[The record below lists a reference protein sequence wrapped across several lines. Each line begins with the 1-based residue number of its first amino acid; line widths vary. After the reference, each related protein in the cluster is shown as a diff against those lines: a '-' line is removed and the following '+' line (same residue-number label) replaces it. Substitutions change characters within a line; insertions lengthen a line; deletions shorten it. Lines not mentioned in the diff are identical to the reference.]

1 MSAGADDDV
10 VDRYFAAVNSGDWLG
25 LRDLFTEHA
34 VLAAPGVRTRHGRD
48 AVGSYYPRVLSG
60 YAEHFDRPGRRL
72 DCGSTTVVEISFA
85 GRRVDGRP
93 VAFDAVDLFDL
104 EDGRIARL
112 SIWYDTA
119 AVAAMLE

>member
-1 MSAGADDDV
+1 MSAGAGADV
-10 VDRYFAAVNSGDWLG
+10 VDRYFAAVNSEDWRG

-34 VLAAPGVRTRHGRD
+34 VLTATGARTRHGRD
-48 AVGSYYPRVLSG
+48 DVGSYYPRVLSG
-60 YAEHFDRPGRRL
+60 YAEHLDLPVRRL

-104 EDGRIARL
+104 VDGRIARL
-112 SIWYDTA
+112 ASWYDTA
-119 AVAAMLE
+119 AVAAMLG